1 MPDIAMPKS
10 SDYAAKKHP
19 GVREVFR
26 DNTLWILDKPAGVLS
41 HPNPPHDRVANAL
54 IRGAYDFQREL
65 YRVEVPGDTQLQ
77 VHLVHRLD
85 QETSGLIICTFSADA
100 AASLRQQWFDRDVEK
115 EYRALVVGIPRGKIG
130 EWCDHLVK
138 GGGGGKVTVRMGQGA
153 ANAITAYHVVET
165 FDSSGLALLSL
176 KPETGRTHQLR
187 VQSSTRRFPI
197 AGDDRYGDFAANRY
211 LAETV
216 GLKHMF
222 LHAYHLRL
230 RHPKTGHLMRFEAPL
245 TSRLAQPLEQVRQ
258 LRKRVPTQRRDGA
271 RKRKRR

>member
-115 EYRALVVGIPRGKIG
+115 EYRALVVGIPRRWEGYCPNG
-130 EWCDHLVK
+130 SGCSECDHGVPRCRNIRFQWA
-138 GGGGGKVTVRMGQGA
+138 G
-153 ANAITAYHVVET
+153 TA
-165 FDSSGLALLSL
+165 
-176 KPETGRTHQLR
+176 
-187 VQSSTRRFPI
+187 
-197 AGDDRYGDFAANRY
+197 
-211 LAETV
+211 
-216 GLKHMF
+216 
-222 LHAYHLRL
+222 
-230 RHPKTGHLMRFEAPL
+230 
-245 TSRLAQPLEQVRQ
+245 
-258 LRKRVPTQRRDGA
+258 
-271 RKRKRR
+271 